1 MGMTELGMTEL
12 GMTEETSLAAKLRW
26 LTPYVAFL
34 AAGVLALF
42 FLLSLSSCQILGA
55 NAEPPA
61 VPLSLER
68 SAKSP
73 RDAVVTIDE
82 EYIGPLGYV
91 AARGVKLP
99 AGKHRISIE
108 KPGYFPWDRLVDA
121 GSAPIHFDV
130 TLEPIPD

>member
-1 MGMTELGMTEL
+1 MSTETE
-12 GMTEETSLAAKLRW
+12 SPLAAKLRW
-26 LTPYVAFL
+26 LTPYLAFL

-42 FLLSLSSCQILGA
+42 FVLSLSSCQVMGS
-55 NAEPPA
+55 EPPS

-73 RDAVVTIDE
+73 RDAAVTIDE

-99 AGKHRISIE
+99 AGKHRITIE
-108 KPGYFPWDRLVDA
+108 KPGYFPWDRLVEA
-121 GSAPIHFDV
+121 GTAPIHFDV

>member
-1 MGMTELGMTEL
+1 MSSEPKTRTGMTTEP
-12 GMTEETSLAAKLRW
+12 ESPLAAKLRW
-26 LTPYVAFL
+26 LTPYLAFL

-42 FLLSLSSCQILGA
+42 FVLSLSSCQVMGS
-55 NAEPPA
+55 EPPS

-73 RDAVVTIDE
+73 RDAAVTIDE

-99 AGKHRISIE
+99 AGKHRITIE
-108 KPGYFPWDRLVDA
+108 KPGYFPWDRLVEA
-121 GSAPIHFDV
+121 GTAPIHFDV

>member
-1 MGMTELGMTEL
+1 MTAESRLGAL
-12 GMTEETSLAAKLRW
+12 IRR

-42 FLLSLSSCQILGA
+42 FVLSLTSCQVMA
-55 NAEPPA
+55 AEPPS

-68 SAKSP
+68 SEKSP
-73 RDAVVTIDE
+73 RDAAVTIDE

-108 KPGYFPWDRLVDA
+108 KPGYFPWDRLVEA